1 MFSNTMAK
9 HLFFSKFITLKKDE
23 ESIELELGLAEHP
36 LMSDADMDTDV
47 LMYEPKDDEQI
58 LQAISKIEFEQ
69 KMEWGGPSFDIEGE
83 DISCATG
90 LKYCRPTAEDS
101 DVREM
106 ASYPQGKGKEIL
118 WILMFEGLKKEI
130 ACDLELYVFFRDSMG
145 DIRRLHYFEHDIP
158 FRIPHSHNGTFC
170 TLHILRKDRKSMEC
184 GRYYLA
190 FRLRKS
196 KGGYIGSPYIQY
208 INIVPSKGYT
218 LQVESDM
225 VGMDSIYRQMSMLA
239 KQKMFN
245 DNRLAM
251 NLQPAPINLHAAV
264 MGDKGSGKTS
274 FAQVLFD
281 FYTQNKLIPEDGYLN
296 IVDARH
302 WTGLNEDLSSMDSDF
317 SLASGGMLYVEN
329 AASMIA
335 FDSRVNKY
343 YVVEAL
349 ANRLREKSNDTA
361 VILVDTPERI
371 TMLLAIADLKSYI
384 RQIYKLPT
392 LDIEQM
398 MAIAERDCK
407 RRGFVIT
414 PGARN
419 NMISYLSSL
428 PNATTTDV
436 NVLIDEMIMNMSMR
450 VINASQELFQ
460 DTKTLSELL
469 EEDVPQPKIGQ
480 YDLSL
485 KKLNNLVGL
494 NKLKYNIESHLNLVR
509 FTQLRQK
516 NGLKATMPPLHMIF
530 TGNPGTG
537 KTTVASLLGEIYA
550 SIGILKTGKVIS
562 VDRKKLVGQYIGDTE
577 ANTRQVL
584 QQAHGNILL
593 IDEAYT
599 LVGDPDDKKDFGP
612 KVLDCLLEEL
622 GKEQTDMIIILAG
635 YPEEMEKMLQANKG
649 LSSRFPYTFHFEDY
663 TEDELLEIALRTA
676 AQSGYTFSED
686 AVKRLKTLIHR
697 EMERGKGRNKERFGN
712 ARFITRLISSRI
724 IPNMSRRI
732 LSPAT
737 VASTPQQLSLIEAS
751 DIPTSVQDADMTI
764 DEAEV
769 NRILKQLDEMVGRE
783 EVKRTLHNLVTLAR
797 TKQANGEDLSDT
809 IPLQWTFTGSTGT
822 GKSSVARLLAQL
834 LHACHLISSDKMT
847 QLRMP
852 QTPSNTWTSYDIDQ
866 LLRETMKQSG
876 QGLLFIDLDDI
887 ANSHI
892 DVQWFRCKLTSL
904 TAEMPGS
911 YAFVIAVDDNRL
923 QTSPIDVPI
932 STSTIHFE
940 DYTAE
945 ELIAILRQRLDKRGY
960 SITDEALAELD
971 RHIRMLCDNRS
982 SGFANARTIKHIYI
996 AVTSAAELRQNAS
1009 PQPVI
1014 TKEDVQSIK
1023 WKKLNSHRIG
1033 FGA

>member
-1 MFSNTMAK
+1 MAK
-9 HLFFSKFITLKKDE
+9 PLYNSKLITLEQNE
-23 ESIELELGLAEHP
+23 EGIELELGLSETP
-36 LMSDADMDTDV
+36 LQSEADMDMDYI
-47 LMYEPKDDEQI
+47 LYEPKKDEEV
-58 LQAISKIEFEQ
+58 LNSISKIEFE
-69 KMEWGGPSFDIEGE
+69 KTMVWDAPSYTIEDE
-83 DISCATG
+83 HIMCATA
-90 LKYCRPTAEDS
+90 LKYRMPVDN
-101 DVREM
+101 DVPEV
-106 ASYPQGKGKEIL
+106 ASYPQGKNKQIF
-118 WILMFEGLKKEI
+118 WILMFEAEKKDVP
-130 ACDLELYVFFRDSMG
+130 CTLELYVYFRDAMG
-145 DIRRLHYFEHDIP
+145 DIRRLHPVDNDIP
-158 FRIPHSHNGTFC
+158 ICIPHKHHRSTFC
-170 TLHILRKDRKSMEC
+170 TLRIARKDRRALDC

-190 FRLRKS
+190 YRLRK
-196 KGGYIGSPYIQY
+196 KKDVYIGEPKVQY
-208 INIVPSKGYT
+208 INIVPAKGYT
-218 LQVESDM
+218 LHVDSDM
-225 VGMDSIYRQMSMLA
+225 VGMDGVYRQMGMLA
-239 KQKMFN
+239 KQKIFN

-274 FAQVLFD
+274 FAQVLYD
-281 FYTQNKLIPEDGYLN
+281 FYTQNKLIPEDSYMR
-296 IVDARH
+296 IADARH
-302 WTGLNEDLSSMDSDF
+302 WVSLSEDVSSMESDF
-317 SLASGGMLYVEN
+317 SMASKGLLYVEN

-335 FDSRVNKY
+335 ADSRGNKY
-343 YVVEAL
+343 YAVEAL
-349 ANRLREKSNDTA
+349 VRRLQDKDNDTT
-361 VILVDTPERI
+361 VVLVDTPERM
-371 TMLLAIADLKSYI
+371 TMLLSVADLRGCI
-384 RQIYKLPT
+384 GQVYKLPT
-392 LDIEQM
+392 LDMEQM
-398 MAIAERDCK
+398 LAIAERECK
-407 RRGFVIT
+407 ARGFVIT

-419 NMISYLSSL
+419 VMMSYLSSL
-428 PNATTTDV
+428 PNATTNDV
-436 NVLIDEMIMNMSMR
+436 HALIEEMIMNMSMR

-460 DTKTLSELL
+460 DAKTLSELL

-480 YDLSL
+480 YEVSM

-494 NKLKYNIESHLNLVR
+494 KKLKYNIESHLNLVR

-550 SIGILKTGKVIS
+550 SIGILKTGKVIT

-577 ANTRQVL
+577 ANTRMFL

-635 YPEEMEKMLQANKG
+635 YAEEMEKMLRVNKG
-649 LSSRFPYTFHFEDY
+649 LASRFPYTFHFEDY
-663 TEDELLEIALRTA
+663 TEDELLEIAMVTA
-676 AQSGYTFSED
+676 QDRGYTFSED
-686 AVKRLKTLIHR
+686 AVKRLRALIHR
-697 EMERGKGRNKERFGN
+697 EVERGKGRNKERFGN
-712 ARFITRLISSRI
+712 ARFITLLISSRI

-737 VASTPQQLSLIEAS
+737 VASTPQQLSVIEAA
-751 DIPTSVQDADMTI
+751 DIPTSAKDTDMAI
-764 DEAEV
+764 DEIEV
-769 NRILKQLDEMVGRE
+769 NRVLKQLDEMVGRE
-783 EVKRTLHNLVTLAR
+783 DVKRTLHNLVTIAR
-797 TKQANGEDLSDT
+797 AKQANDEDLSDT

-834 LHACHLISSDKMT
+834 LHAFHLITSDKMT

-852 QTPSNTWTSYDIDQ
+852 QTQSSTWTSYDIDR

-892 DVQWFRCKLTSL
+892 DIQWLRCKLTSL

-923 QTSPIDVPI
+923 STSPIDMPI

-945 ELIAILRQRLDKRGY
+945 ELMTILRQRLDKHGY
-960 SITDEALAELD
+960 AITDEAIAELD
-971 RHIRMLCDNRS
+971 LHIRAICNNRS
-982 SGFANARTIKHIYI
+982 SGFANARTMKHIYI
-996 AVTSAAELRQNAS
+996 AVTSAAELRQSTS
-1009 PQPVI
+1009 PQPTI

-1023 WKKLNSHRIG
+1023 WKKLNTHRIG